1 MKPRKPDE
9 TDGNYIKRLEASN
22 AELKK
27 IGKWAERVS
36 RSVTW
41 LSCDASVAFQAMA
54 EKAGVRSH
62 PSVTAVV
69 EAFNL
74 IANPQW
80 QKDDAKLPDLTFPTD
95 WDLDPAEAW
104 SGDADMELN
113 AGIKMALEY
122 LDVRCFARG
131 VSEDERKRVVEIM
144 DALEGPLAGIV
155 AKALPARA
163 ERQPVVIPEDA
174 TRDDLASAINDMSWR
189 ALDLAQDMSSTNE
202 MLRRDLR
209 AAAYRAICRDLYDLA
224 RLNVPERNP
233 NFDVKV
239 IGDVLPF

>member
-1 MKPRKPDE
+1 MKPRKPNESDAS
-9 TDGNYIKRLEASN
+9 YIKRLEASN

-36 RSVTW
+36 RSVRW

-62 PSVTAVV
+62 SSVTAVV
-69 EAFNL
+69 EAFDL
-74 IANPQW
+74 IAHPQW
-80 QKDDAKLPDLTFPTD
+80 QKDDAKLPDMAFPTD

-122 LDVRCFARG
+122 LDARCFARG
-131 VSEDERKRVVEIM
+131 VSEDERKRVIEIM
-144 DALEGPLAGIV
+144 DALEAPLAGIV
-155 AKALPARA
+155 EKALPARA
-163 ERQPVVIPEDA
+163 ERQPVVIPDDA
-174 TRDDLASAINDMSWR
+174 TREDLASVINDMSWR

-209 AAAYRAICRDLYDLA
+209 AAAYRAICRDLYDMS
-224 RLNVPERNP
+224 RLNVPDHNP